1 MSLEC
6 SLCERDLRDGHAE
19 DCPRA
24 VQIDEVLCPF
34 DGMIV
39 CRHGCTRP
47 DQRACVDGP

>member
-1 MSLEC
+1 MQLEPDDFT
-6 SLCERDLRDGHAE
+6 LADDEE
-19 DCPRA
+19 PTP
-24 VQIDEVLCPF
+24 EVLCPF